1 MNKPND
7 SLFRLIHSLNTVDKD
22 HISQYL
28 KENKQRNHYL
38 NLYDFILNAK
48 RYSDKIV
55 MEQLSIKRSVLP
67 VVKHELYEK
76 ILFILLQKNNERSV
90 FFELHDKLN
99 KIELLFNL
107 GQHEEA
113 FTFCMNVIE
122 IAKKHDLPAY
132 ILIANR
138 WRMMA
143 VSHTANN
150 HLGVKMEEI
159 AEEQERVTTIL
170 SSDIAVHKFYV
181 TVVSR
186 VMNNLQIRSKA
197 YIAEFNNFLQDELL
211 IKNPDDFSFYS
222 KNKLY
227 MTKTFI
233 YLALAQYENAYNN
246 EIHVWKGLK
255 ADFDSMAVNKTIELR
270 NAMINYANTVQL
282 SNRTDEMQEIISYY
296 KIQLNKFPALSPY
309 LADYM
314 EMYKLIFLLKNN
326 NKETLSESLTAF
338 IQYYEQKTDKS
349 LIELNKTFQLIIA
362 ISFYKLK
369 QYDDSLKWLSE
380 IYLQY
385 HASIPRLDII
395 ENSKL
400 LYILVYFEKIIH
412 DFKKSK
418 LQSEFYTIVKSYY
431 DSIRRKDKDED
442 YSLEIL
448 ISKALQKIKPTHNNE
463 KKTLALISLK
473 NQMMQLIEAN
483 IPYILHINANF
494 NLITWIDNCI
504 NILKKKQAH

>member
-7 SLFRLIHSLNTVDKD
+7 ALFRLIHSLNTEDQNLLL
-22 HISQYL
+22 QYL
-28 KENKQRNHYL
+28 KDNKQHNHFISL
-38 NLYDFILNAK
+38 FNFILNAK
-48 RYSDKIV
+48 RYSDKKAV
-55 MEQLSIKRSVLP
+55 EHLSIKKSVLP
-67 VVKHELYEK
+67 VVKHELYDK
-76 ILFILLQKNNERSV
+76 ILFILLQKNDERSV

-159 AEEQERVTTIL
+159 AEEQVRTTTIL

-186 VMNNLQIRSKA
+186 VMNNFKIRSKA
-197 YIAEFNNFLQDELL
+197 YINEFNNILHDELL

-233 YLALAQYENAYNN
+233 YLFLSQYDNAYNN
-246 EIHVWKGLK
+246 EIHVWKELK
-255 ADFDSMAVNKTIELR
+255 ANFDSMAINKTIELKS
-270 NAMINYANTVQL
+270 AMVNYANIVQL
-282 SNRTDEMQEIISYY
+282 SNRSEEMQEIISYY
-296 KIQLNKFPALSPY
+296 EIQLNKFPALRPY

-314 EMYKLIFLLKNN
+314 EMYKLIYIIKMN
-326 NKETLSESLTAF
+326 NKKTLSESLTAF

-369 QYDDSLKWLSE
+369 QYDDSLKWLSD

-448 ISKALQKIKPTHNNE
+448 ISKELQKIKPTYDTD
-463 KKTLALISLK
+463 KKALALISLK
-473 NQMMQLIEAN
+473 KHLIHLIEAK
-483 IPYILHINANF
+483 IPYILYINTNF
-494 NLITWIDNCI
+494 NLISWIDNCI
-504 NILKKKQAH
+504 NIVQKK

>member
-7 SLFRLIHSLNTVDKD
+7 ALFRLIHSLNTENQNY
-22 HISQYL
+22 ISQYL

-48 RYSDKIV
+48 TYSDKIV
-55 MEQLSIKRSVLP
+55 MKQLSIKKSVLP
-67 VVKHELYEK
+67 VVKHELYDK
-76 ILFILLQKNNERSV
+76 ILFVLLQQNDEKSV
-90 FFELHDKLN
+90 FFNLHDKLN

-107 GQHEEA
+107 GQHEEVYA
-113 FTFCMNVIE
+113 ICMNVIE
-122 IAKKHDLPAY
+122 LAKKHDLQAY

-138 WRMMA
+138 WRMMTVA
-143 VSHTANN
+143 HTSNK
-150 HLGVKMEEI
+150 HLGISMEEI

-170 SSDIAVHKFYV
+170 STDIAIHKFYV
-181 TVVSR
+181 KVVSR
-186 VMNNLQIRSKA
+186 VMNNFQMRGKA

-211 IKNPDDFSFYS
+211 NKNPEDFSFYS

-233 YLALAQYENAYNN
+233 YLSLARFDNAYNN
-246 EIHVWKGLK
+246 EIHIWKGLK
-255 ADFDSMAVNKTIELR
+255 ADFDSMVVNKTIELR
-270 NAMINYANTVQL
+270 GAMVNYANIVQL
-282 SNRTDEMQEIISYY
+282 SNRTEEMQEIISYY
-296 KIQLNKFPALSPY
+296 EIQLNKFPALRPY

-314 EMYKLIFLLKNN
+314 EMYKLIFLIKNN
-326 NKETLSESLTAF
+326 NIKTLSESLTVF

-349 LIELNKTFQLIIA
+349 LIELNNTFQLILG
-362 ISFYKLK
+362 ISFYKLNL
-369 QYDDSLKWLSE
+369 YDDSLKWLSA

-400 LYILVYFEKIIH
+400 IYILVCFEKILH

-418 LQSEFYTIVKSYY
+418 LQSEFYMILKSYY
-431 DSIRRKDKDED
+431 DSIRRKDNDED

-448 ISKALQKIKPTHNNE
+448 ISKELLKIKPTHNNE

-473 NQMMQLIEAN
+473 NQIKQLIEAN
-483 IPYILHINANF
+483 IPYISYINGNF
-494 NLITWIDNCI
+494 NLISWVDNCI
-504 NILKKKQAH
+504 KILQKNIN